1 MYVGALHVYVGG
13 GVCMCVWGHLH
24 MYVGG
29 WHVYVGGLYVCMWEV
44 CMCVCERSAC
54 VFMGGLSGVL
64 LVYVGG
70 LHVYVCECGFCPLM
84 YVCVYVQ
91 AVQQQMRAI

>member
-1 MYVGALHVYVGG
+1 
-13 GVCMCVWGHLH
+13 
-24 MYVGG
+24 
-29 WHVYVGGLYVCMWEV
+29 
-44 CMCVCERSAC
+44 MCVCERSAC

-70 LHVYVCECGFCPLM
+70 LHVYVCECGFCTLM